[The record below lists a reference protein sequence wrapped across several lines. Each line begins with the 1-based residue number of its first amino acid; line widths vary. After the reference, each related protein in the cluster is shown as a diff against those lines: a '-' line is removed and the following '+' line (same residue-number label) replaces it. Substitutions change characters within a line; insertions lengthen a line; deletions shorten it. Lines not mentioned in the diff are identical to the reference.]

1 MAEMRTIEIGFEV
14 HKKIELERMSFS
26 ESPNDVLIR
35 LLSLSSKRG
44 PQSEI
49 KGTSAGRAW
58 SGKGAS
64 LPHGTD
70 VRMDYN
76 GRQHSGR
83 IDDGKWVFGAQ
94 EYDSPSAAASGEAKT
109 KQGYKTQL
117 DGWKYWEVRL
127 PNEAEWI
134 LLRTLRKYR

>member
-1 MAEMRTIEIGFEV
+1 MTEMRMIEIGFEV

-26 ESPNDVLIR
+26 ESPNDVLMR
-35 LLSLSSKRG
+35 LLSLCAEKG
-44 PQSEI
+44 PQSER
-49 KGTSAGRAW
+49 KSTSEGRTW
-58 SGKGAS
+58 SGKGVS
-64 LPHGTD
+64 LPHGSE

-94 EYDSPSAAASGEAKT
+94 EYDSPSAAASGQAET
-109 KQGYKTQL
+109 KQGKKTRL

-127 PNEAEWI
+127 PNEAKWV
-134 LLRTLRKYR
+134 LLRTLRK